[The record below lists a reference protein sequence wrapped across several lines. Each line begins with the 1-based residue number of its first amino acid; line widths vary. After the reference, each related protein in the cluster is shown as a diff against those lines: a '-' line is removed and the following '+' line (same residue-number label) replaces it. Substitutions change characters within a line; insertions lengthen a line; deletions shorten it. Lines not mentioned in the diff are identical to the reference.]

1 MSEPA
6 ELRKVLVLYTGGTI
20 GMKRNHQGVLVPAPD
35 VLTGKIKTCP
45 ELHDLDL
52 ARIYSVRNHEL
63 ITRVSSSNKAIV
75 YQIREYHPLLDSC
88 NMTPKEWVIIAK
100 NIEENYNDFDGFV
113 ILSGTDTMAFTASA
127 LSFMFKNLQK
137 PIIITGAQIPIFDNP
152 SDAKN
157 HILSALVFASCS
169 DIPEVCV
176 YFSNKLFRGNRV
188 KKMSCSQL
196 DCFDSPNYPVLA
208 EIGFNCR
215 IYRHNTLPRSERGH
229 LMVCTNLCERVG
241 ILYIFPTLTR
251 TQLLSFLEPTLEG
264 VVLITYGAGNIPSHR
279 QDLLDVLRNAVGR
292 GVTVVSVTQC
302 IKGSVGLYYETGK
315 CLEEIGVIS
324 CYDMTVEAAYAKLVV
339 VCGMVSQSEER
350 AELMKQV
357 FRGEMTIQH

>member
-35 VLTGKIKTCP
+35 VLTAKIKTCP

-75 YQIREYHPLLDSC
+75 YQIREYHPLLDSS

-196 DCFDSPNYPVLA
+196 DCFDSPNYP
-208 EIGFNCR
+208 
-215 IYRHNTLPRSERGH
+215 
-229 LMVCTNLCERVG
+229 
-241 ILYIFPTLTR
+241 
-251 TQLLSFLEPTLEG
+251 LLSFLEPTLEG

-350 AELMKQV
+350 AE
-357 FRGEMTIQH
+357 